1 MTLCI
6 APQCSKPDNSDNSV
20 FCQTCGSELL
30 LEGRYRVTKLIGQGG
45 FGKTYEVREVVRATG
60 TSNSGIPKVLKVLT
74 DQQPKA
80 VELFTREAQVLSQLR
95 HPGIPQV
102 DTDGHFIFWPRDS
115 QTALHCL
122 IMEKIE
128 GLDLCGYMKQR
139 QFRPISEQ
147 LALEWLTQIMTILN
161 EVHSQQ
167 FFHRDI
173 KPSNIM
179 LRPDGQLVLID
190 FGAVRAVT
198 QTYMAKQG
206 AQGVTGIHSMG
217 FTPPEQMN
225 GQAVMQSDFYALGR
239 TWVYLLT
246 GKEPT
251 DSSIYDPYSDQCQW
265 RESATHIS
273 PPFANLV
280 DDLMARLP
288 KDRPA
293 NTQIIL
299 QRLRTLDREFEQ
311 SRQQTEVSQGSN
323 PPPFPQP
330 SATPSSPAQ
339 PPPVPPSTVPPT
351 DIQAPPE
358 PLPVYTPPPSAPFST
373 SQPPAGVPPTD
384 IQAPGYSTPSHPPN
398 QPSQPQQ
405 SPPPL
410 QSSAHELEEANRQI
424 KTAWIAGIV
433 LAVLTFLIGILSGS
447 DTSFWL
453 IDVVISAGLTF
464 GIYKKVRA
472 CAVLMLIYYILG
484 RLLWVSA
491 ALESGEGVNPAAIGL
506 GGAFIYF
513 YVQGVKGTYTH
524 HRLTTTQQI

>member
-6 APQCSKPDNSDNSV
+6 APQCSKPENSDNSV

-30 LEGRYRVTKLIGQGG
+30 LEGRYRVTQVIGQGG

-60 TSNSGIPKVLKVLT
+60 TSNSGIPKVLKVLI

-95 HPGIPQV
+95 HPGIPHV

-115 QTALHCL
+115 QTSLHCL

-147 LALEWLTQIMTILN
+147 LALEWLMQIMTILD
-161 EVHSQQ
+161 EVHAKQ

-225 GQAVMQSDFYALGR
+225 GQAVIQSDFYALGR
-239 TWVYLLT
+239 TWIYLLT

-265 RESATHIS
+265 REFATQVS
-273 PPFANLV
+273 PPFADLV

-299 QRLRTLDREFEQ
+299 QRLRDLDRGLEQ
-311 SRQQTEVSQGSN
+311 SRQQTEVSQAPNSQPSFRTSVPPN
-323 PPPFPQP
+323 SSPQPPPFSP
-330 SATPSSPAQ
+330 SNI
-339 PPPVPPSTVPPT
+339 PPT
-351 DIQAPPE
+351 DIQTPSEPP
-358 PLPVYTPPPSAPFST
+358 PVNASPPPSNPFST
-373 SQPPAGVPPTD
+373 SPPPVGVPPTD
-384 IQAPGYSTPSHPPN
+384 IQSLGYSAPPN
-398 QPSQPQQ
+398 APDQQ
-405 SPPPL
+405 NQPPL
-410 QSSAHELEEANRQI
+410 LSSQKELEEANQQI
-424 KTAWIAGIV
+424 KTAWIAGTVTTVITL
-433 LAVLTFLIGILSGS
+433 LAMLVLSGS
-447 DTSFWL
+447 EAGGLLW
-453 IDVVISAGLTF
+453 IDVLLTAGFTF
-464 GIYKKVRA
+464 GIYKKIRA
-472 CAVLMLIYYILG
+472 CAVLMLIYFILSK
-484 RLLWVSA
+484 LLQIIA
-491 ALESGEGVNPAAIGL
+491 ALDANAGINPIAIGF
-506 GGAFIYF
+506 GGLFLYF
-513 YVQGVKGTYTH
+513 YAQGVKGTYTF
-524 HRLTTTQQI
+524 HRLTNPQQP

>member
-30 LEGRYRVTKLIGQGG
+30 LEGRYRVTKVIGQGG
-45 FGKTYEVREVVRATG
+45 FGKTYEVREVARATG
-60 TSNSGIPKVLKVLT
+60 TRNSGIPKVLKVLT

-102 DTDGHFIFWPRDS
+102 DTEGHFIFWPRDS

-161 EVHSQQ
+161 EVHGQQ

-198 QTYMAKQG
+198 QTYMAKQE

-239 TWVYLLT
+239 TWIYLLT

-251 DSSIYDPYSDQCQW
+251 DSSIYDPYSDECQW
-265 RESATHIS
+265 QGSATHVS
-273 PPFANLV
+273 PSFANLV

-299 QRLRTLDREFEQ
+299 QRLRDLDRDLEQ
-311 SRQQTEVSQGSN
+311 SRQQTEVSPTSS
-323 PPPFPQP
+323 PPPFSKP
-330 SATPSSPAQ
+330 ATPASPIQ
-339 PPPVPPSTVPPT
+339 PPPVPSSNVPPT
-351 DIQAPPE
+351 DLQAPPE
-358 PLPVYTPPPSAPFST
+358 PSPIYTSPPAPFPT
-373 SQPPAGVPPTD
+373 SQSPAGIPPTD
-384 IQAPGYSTPSHPPN
+384 LQTPRYSTQSNPPSQQN
-398 QPSQPQQ
+398 QP
-405 SPPPL
+405 PL
-410 QSSAHELEEANRQI
+410 PSSTNELEEANKQI

-433 LAVLTFLIGILSGS
+433 LTVLIFLVGLLSGS
-447 DTSFWL
+447 ETSFWL
-453 IDVVISAGLTF
+453 LDVLISAGLTF

-472 CAVLMLIYYILG
+472 CAVAMLIYFILG
-484 RLLWVSA
+484 RLLLLSA
-491 ALESGEGVNPAAIGL
+491 ALESGAGVNPLAIGL

-524 HRLTTTQQI
+524 HRLTTPQQL

>member
-6 APQCSKPDNSDNSV
+6 APQCSKPENSDNSV

-45 FGKTYEVREVVRATG
+45 FGKTYEVREVVRVTG
-60 TSNSGIPKVLKVLT
+60 NSNSGIPKVLKVLI

-95 HPGIPQV
+95 HPGIPHV

-147 LALEWLTQIMTILN
+147 LALEWLMQIMTILH
-161 EVHSQQ
+161 EVHAKQ

-190 FGAVRAVT
+190 FGAVRGVT

-206 AQGVTGIHSMG
+206 AQGVTGIHSLG

-251 DSSIYDPYSDQCQW
+251 DSSLYDPYNDQCRW
-265 RESATHIS
+265 RESATQVS
-273 PPFANLV
+273 PTFANLV

-288 KDRPA
+288 RDRPA

-299 QRLRTLDREFEQ
+299 QRLRALDRDLEQ
-311 SRQQTEVSQGSN
+311 SRQQTEVSQAPS
-323 PPPFPQP
+323 PPPFP
-330 SATPSSPAQ
+330 SSSTPSQPVSPVQ
-339 PPPVPPSTVPPT
+339 PPPFSASNLPPT
-351 DIQAPPE
+351 DIQAFPE
-358 PLPVYTPPPSAPFST
+358 PPPVYAQPPQTASLPNSQTSTGVPLTDMQSPGHPT
-373 SQPPAGVPPTD
+373 SQ
-384 IQAPGYSTPSHPPN
+384 QNQNSLPS
-398 QPSQPQQ
+398 SQK
-405 SPPPL
+405 
-410 QSSAHELEEANRQI
+410 ELEEANQQI

-433 LAVLTFLIGILSGS
+433 STVFTLMTALALPILFNWIS
-447 DTSFWL
+447 TL
-453 IDVVISAGLTF
+453 VSAGLTF
-464 GIYKKVRA
+464 GIYKKNQL
-472 CAVLMLIYYILG
+472 CAILMLAYFSLIKLIQL
-484 RLLWVSA
+484 RS
-491 ALESGEGVNPAAIGL
+491 GVNVIVIGL
-506 GGAFIYF
+506 GALFIYCF
-513 YVQGVKGTYTH
+513 IQGVRGISAYNQLVNTH
-524 HRLTTTQQI
+524 QPNILP

>member
-6 APQCSKPDNSDNSV
+6 APHCSKPDNSDNSV

-60 TSNSGIPKVLKVLT
+60 NSNSGIPKVLKVLT

-80 VELFTREAQVLSQLR
+80 VELFTREAQVLSHLH
-95 HPGIPQV
+95 HPGIPYV
-102 DTDGHFIFWPRDS
+102 ETDGHFIFWPRDS
-115 QTALHCL
+115 QTPVHCL

-128 GLDLCGYMKQR
+128 GLDLCDYMRQR

-161 EVHSQQ
+161 EVHSKQ

-246 GKEPT
+246 AKEPT
-251 DSSIYDPYSDQCQW
+251 DSSIYDPYNDQCQW

-280 DDLMARLP
+280 DDLMARVP

-293 NTQIIL
+293 NTQVIL
-299 QRLRTLDREFEQ
+299 QRLRDLDQGLEQ
-311 SRQQTEVSQGSN
+311 SRQQTEVSQAPRVSQALS
-323 PPPFPQP
+323 PPPMPYP
-330 SATPSSPAQ
+330 STPPGSPPP
-339 PPPVPPSTVPPT
+339 PPPVPTSNVPPT
-351 DIQAPPE
+351 DIQEPFKPPD
-358 PLPVYTPPPSAPFST
+358 YAQSHQFTPYPSPQAS
-373 SQPPAGVPPTD
+373 SSIPPTD
-384 IQAPGYSTPSHPPN
+384 IQSPSYSNPL
-398 QPSQPQQ
+398 SQPPL
-405 SPPPL
+405 PPPP
-410 QSSAHELEEANRQI
+410 ANELEEAHQQI
-424 KTAWIAGIV
+424 KRAWIAGLVSVIITFIGA
-433 LAVLTFLIGILSGS
+433 LALAEAEDSDFLWIAVLL
-447 DTSFWL
+447 
-453 IDVVISAGLTF
+453 VAGFTF
-464 GIYKKVRA
+464 GIYKKIRV
-472 CAVLMLIYYILG
+472 CAVLMLVYWVLSTLSAVFGPEEGATKVFALG
-484 RLLWVSA
+484 I
-491 ALESGEGVNPAAIGL
+491 GGVL
-506 GGAFIYF
+506 IYF
-513 YVQGVKGTYTH
+513 FSQGVRGTFTY
-524 HRLTTTQQI
+524 HRLTNPQRQ

>member
-30 LEGRYRVTKLIGQGG
+30 LEGRYRVTKEIGQGG

-60 TSNSGIPKVLKVLT
+60 NSNSGIPKVLKVLI

-102 DTDGHFIFWPRDS
+102 NPDGHFIFWPRDS
-115 QTALHCL
+115 QTSVHCL
-122 IMEKIE
+122 VMEKIE

-161 EVHSQQ
+161 EVHAQQ

-239 TWVYLLT
+239 TFIYLLT

-251 DSSIYDPYSDQCQW
+251 DSSMYDPYSDECRW
-265 RESATHIS
+265 RDLATQIS
-273 PPFANLV
+273 PPFAELLENM
-280 DDLMARLP
+280 MARSP

-293 NTQIIL
+293 TTQIIL
-299 QRLRTLDREFEQ
+299 QRLRELDQGVVQ
-311 SRQQTEVSQGSN
+311 SRQPTDV
-323 PPPFPQP
+323 
-330 SATPSSPAQ
+330 SPASHAE
-339 PPPVPPSTVPPT
+339 PPPVPSPAVPPISSPPPPFAEAAGVPPT
-351 DIQAPPE
+351 D
-358 PLPVYTPPPSAPFST
+358 L
-373 SQPPAGVPPTD
+373 QPPAESAPVYSPTAQPDSFSSPSASTGVPPTD
-384 IQAPGYSTPSHPPN
+384 IQPPAYSNPPS
-398 QPSQPQQ
+398 
-405 SPPPL
+405 SPPLSP
-410 QSSAHELEEANRQI
+410 SSPSTQDLKEANQQI
-424 KTAWIAGIV
+424 KTAWIAGLVSTVITLIAT
-433 LAVLTFLIGILSGS
+433 LALSGS
-447 DTSFWL
+447 EAGAFLW
-453 IDVVISAGLTF
+453 IDVLLSAGFTF
-464 GIYKKVRA
+464 GIYKKVRT
-472 CAVLMLIYYILG
+472 CAVLMLIYFILSK
-484 RLLWVSA
+484 LLQISA
-491 ALESGEGVNPAAIGL
+491 ALQADAGINPVAIGF
-506 GGAFIYF
+506 GGLFTYF
-513 YVQGVKGTYTH
+513 YVQGVRGTFTY
-524 HRLTTTQQI
+524 HRLTNTPQP